1 MDLFSLNDNPAVR
14 KMIASEVEEA
24 GLPAR
29 LPVGLAP
36 VSDGKEIDQ
45 HAHLRREMTAVRVER
60 VNAEGLG
67 AERGQERADFPGGD
81 GGTRDEA
88 RHIGEAQ
95 SRLGR
100 VQASALE

>member
-1 MDLFSLNDNPAVR
+1 MDLFSRNDNPAVR

-60 VNAEGLG
+60 VNAERLSL
-67 AERGQERADFPGGD
+67 ERGQQGADLPGGY
-81 GGTRDEA
+81 GRTGDEA
-88 RHIGEAQ
+88 RQIGETK
-95 SRLGR
+95 SGFGR